1 MIIVKRSTKEFYHDP
16 ELDEF
21 KQYRNSDAD
30 QMSVDDGSEIKN
42 WRQKSLPVRDT
53 SMGGGSELQDF

>member
-30 QMSVDDGSEIKN
+30 
-42 WRQKSLPVRDT
+42 
-53 SMGGGSELQDF
+53 